1 MIRKTL
7 LAAMVVLAA
16 VGIAQAKRSAP
27 KDVAPVTKDG
37 VTYTAPQD
45 QMGCVVAKTAKGDT
59 IWFRQVYVVKF
70 NPDLEK
76 DVQDC
81 FITELKVDGGKLIV
95 TNEAG
100 GQFEV
105 DLESLAV
112 KVVKGSGVID
122 KSPKSK

>member
-1 MIRKTL
+1 MIRNTL

-16 VGIAQAKRSAP
+16 VGIAEAKRVAP
-27 KDVAPVTKDG
+27 KDVTPVTKDG
-37 VTYTAPQD
+37 VTYTAPHD
-45 QMGCVVAKTAKGDT
+45 PMGCVVAKNAKGDT

-81 FITELKVDGGKLIV
+81 FITELKVDGGKLTV

-100 GQFEV
+100 GQFDV
-105 DLESLAV
+105 DLDSLAV
-112 KVVKGSGVID
+112 KVLKGSGVID
-122 KSPKSK
+122 RTLKGK